1 MIAHGSTDG
10 VRSQIGQSTLEQAFV
25 QLVEDK
31 DASQIASDIVNV
43 MVAPR

>member
-1 MIAHGSTDG
+1 MIAHGATDD

-31 DASQIASDIVNV
+31 DASQIANDIVNV
-43 MVAPR
+43 MVAPH